1 MSRKSPDESVT
12 QLDIPITADITDK
25 TFLSER
31 DTRPFLSERDTR
43 LSSCDVDEPALLDS
57 VMTEKTP
64 TKGDGTLADLH
75 DTSISVSNDDAV
87 IHIKEPNVIVDE
99 TRDRLL
105 PSLIDGSNNNT
116 SDIKLMKSLLPSI
129 SPQPTSSSSKKHR
142 QEVNKHIPISPE
154 TKVSHKPDTPNH
166 KLVIDELTNKIKQTL
181 FSKTK
186 RTHCHKMMAI

>member
-12 QLDIPITADITDK
+12 QLDTPITADITDK

-87 IHIKEPNVIVDE
+87 IHTFTITE
-99 TRDRLL
+99 
-105 PSLIDGSNNNT
+105 
-116 SDIKLMKSLLPSI
+116 
-129 SPQPTSSSSKKHR
+129 QPKG
-142 QEVNKHIPISPE
+142 VA
-154 TKVSHKPDTPNH
+154 VG
-166 KLVIDELTNKIKQTL
+166 
-181 FSKTK
+181 
-186 RTHCHKMMAI
+186 